1 MKRCSEM
8 ILSGYK
14 GGIYEAITFLSVFF
28 VWLWSEYIRWFCAL
42 YLIWEK
48 KKQKKK
54 TFVHHVG
61 FRREQ
66 LSTPWEVVS
75 HGAVKLEKR
84 PEIIKSNF
92 VCETE

>member
-28 VWLWSEYIRWFCAL
+28 VWLWSEYIHWFCAL

-48 KKQKKK
+48 KTKKK
-54 TFVHHVG
+54 KHLFIMLDLEG
-61 FRREQ
+61 NS
-66 LSTPWEVVS
+66 LAL
-75 HGAVKLEKR
+75 HGR
-84 PEIIKSNF
+84 
-92 VCETE
+92 